1 MKKIYTE
8 NSMILEASLTNLFNH
23 MQVHTKFVQAF
34 REDFNVDKDFIKAA
48 PHHTFLW
55 MVRRNGTQLVDLT
68 EVHTSS
74 DLKNTALYWH
84 WENTREKQVY
94 LVSLSGVK
102 RLYTKSVDKLFQ
114 EGYKA

>member
-8 NSMILEASLTNLFNH
+8 NSMIL
-23 MQVHTKFVQAF
+23 
-34 REDFNVDKDFIKAA
+34 KDFIKAA

-102 RLYTKSVDKLFQ
+102 RLYAKSVDKLFQ